1 MSAVRDLTLW
11 RWQRYTA
18 LAALPLVIAH
28 VVLQY
33 FVFGADSSASFQAV
47 SARVQG
53 GLILTLD
60 VLLLAVVSAHGFL
73 GLRSLLQD
81 YARSSATAAWITRL
95 TLGAFLLVLAYGL
108 LALTAFLQGSAR

>member
-1 MSAVRDLTLW
+1 MRDLTLW

-18 LAALPLVIAH
+18 LAAFPLVIAH

-33 FVFGADSSASFQAV
+33 FVFGTETSTSFASV
-47 SARVQG
+47 STRMQG

-73 GLRSLLQD
+73 GLRGMLQD
-81 YARSSATAAWITRL
+81 YARSSTAAAWITRL
-95 TLGAFLLVLAYGL
+95 TLGAFVLVLAYGL
-108 LALTAFLQGSAR
+108 LALTAFLQGSVR

>member
-1 MSAVRDLTLW
+1 MRANFELTLW

-33 FVFGADSSASFQAV
+33 FVFGTESSTSFDSV

-60 VLLLAVVSAHGFL
+60 VFLLAVVSGHAFL
-73 GLRSLLQD
+73 GLRGLLQD
-81 YARSSATAAWITRL
+81 YARSSEAAAWITRI
-95 TLGAFLLVLAYGL
+95 TLGAFVAVLVYGL
-108 LALTAFLQGSAR
+108 VALTAFLE